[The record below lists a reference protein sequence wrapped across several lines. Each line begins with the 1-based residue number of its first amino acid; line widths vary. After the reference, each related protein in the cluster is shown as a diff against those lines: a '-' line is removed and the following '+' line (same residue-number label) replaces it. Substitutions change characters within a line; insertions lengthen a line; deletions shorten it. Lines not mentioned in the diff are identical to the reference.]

1 MNWAKRFALLTIVI
15 ASIFCIEPLYL
26 LSKATLAQYLL
37 QQTWQQTIEGEKN
50 IRPWPWADTYPIA
63 KLTYLGSLPTHLGN
77 NHMQNKQAI
86 QAHSWIILSGMTG
99 RTMAFGPGWLQDSAK
114 PNQIG
119 NTVISA
125 HNDSHFAIL
134 ENVNIGDIFQLEDNS
149 GQTKQYQINHMRVV
163 DENDS
168 SAYEYH
174 ENTMITLI
182 TCYPFSLSSTNKTKR
197 LIVTAIAR

>member
-37 QQTWQQTIEGEKN
+37 QQTWQQTIKGAKKVT
-50 IRPWPWADTYPIA
+50 PWPWADTYPIA
-63 KLTYLGSLPTHLGN
+63 KLTYLGSLPTNLGN
-77 NHMQNKQAI
+77 KHMQNKQAY
-86 QAHSWIILSGMTG
+86 SWIILSGMTG

-114 PNQIG
+114 PNHIG

-134 ENVNIGDIFQLEDNS
+134 ENVNIGDVFQLEDNS
-149 GQTKQYQINHMRVV
+149 GKTKQYQINHMRVV
-163 DENDS
+163 DENDN

-182 TCYPFSLSSTNKTKR
+182 TCYPFSLSNTNKTKR
-197 LIVTAIAR
+197 LIVTAIAT